1 MTKIIFKNLQNSEMA
16 KTIVLNKIAEASAK
30 FPELARHKISATLT
44 MDNSRTQAG
53 RDDFSLKLMIN
64 GRIFKNLVLEKH
76 AETLY
81 EAVAAVYSV
90 LTERLNRVVSKKR
103 GQTRAQARRF
113 QYKESWEHWYESAA

>member
-1 MTKIIFKNLQNSEMA
+1 MTKVTFKNLQNSEMA

-64 GRIFKNLVLEKH
+64 GKLFKNLVLEKH

-81 EAVAAVYSV
+81 DAVTAVYSV
-90 LTERLNRVVSKKR
+90 LTERLSRAVSKKR
-103 GQTRAQARRF
+103 VQRRAQARKF
-113 QYKESWEHWYESAA
+113 HYKDTWEHWYESAA